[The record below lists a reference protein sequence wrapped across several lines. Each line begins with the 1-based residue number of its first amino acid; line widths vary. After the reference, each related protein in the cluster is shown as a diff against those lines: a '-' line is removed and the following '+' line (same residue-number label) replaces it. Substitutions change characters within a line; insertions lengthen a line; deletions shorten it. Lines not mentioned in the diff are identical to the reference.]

1 MGEMGVDGGEKGGCR
16 TGRMRWIDGGQE
28 ILTENEFL
36 GWCQHVQR
44 ECNLFRPS
52 ICVPWSPR
60 RGSQS
65 LTSYWYLFL
74 CSHRNVDANIVIVS
88 DLLECF
94 EVYWGAVSSG
104 VVGRESRGE
113 TKGSKGRRWIV
124 NGSPI

>member
-1 MGEMGVDGGEKGGCR
+1 MCWGRYNVIAIMIMLKKRKRKELKMNFSVGVN
-16 TGRMRWIDGGQE
+16 MYS
-28 ILTENEFL
+28 EN
-36 GWCQHVQR
+36 V
-44 ECNLFRPS
+44 
-52 ICVPWSPR
+52 
-60 RGSQS
+60 
-65 LTSYWYLFL
+65 TSYWYLFL